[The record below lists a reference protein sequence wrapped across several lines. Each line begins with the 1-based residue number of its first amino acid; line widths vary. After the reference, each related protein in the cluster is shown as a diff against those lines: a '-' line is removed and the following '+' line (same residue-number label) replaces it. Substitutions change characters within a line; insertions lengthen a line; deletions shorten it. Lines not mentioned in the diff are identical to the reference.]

1 MPIHNSLVIERPY
14 GEIEVGETASVTKT
28 ITEADIINFAGT
40 IGDFNPIHLNSE
52 YAKTTMFGERIA
64 HGMLTASF
72 ISTLVGT
79 CLPGINAL
87 YLSQEVKFVRPVR
100 IGDTITAYGEVLEK
114 QDAKQRLTLKTI
126 ITNQR
131 NEVVIDG
138 KAVVMVMKKPTA
150 AAPRELS
157 HEGER
162 K

>member
-1 MPIHNSLVIERPY
+1 MPVHNSLVIERPY
-14 GEIEVGETASVTKT
+14 EEIEIGETASVSKT

-87 YLSQEVKFVRPVR
+87 YLSQEVKFVKPVR
-100 IGDTITAYGEVLEK
+100 IGDTITAHGEVIEK
-114 QDAKQRLTLKTI
+114 MDAKQRLTLKTV
-126 ITNQR
+126 ITNQY
-131 NEVVIDG
+131 NDIVIDG
-138 KAVVMVMKKPTA
+138 KAVVMVMKKCS
-150 AAPRELS
+150 R
-157 HEGER
+157 R
-162 K
+162 